1 MWAAALRVIS
11 DLFLTVRMCV
21 SGLLQ
26 YRGPHRML
34 AIAGGGAEEE
44 SDHEDDE
51 ESENRDDREAQDH
64 SSIEEHIFEHLPPR
78 VHQGTDREQ
87 DYGN

>member
-1 MWAAALRVIS
+1 
-11 DLFLTVRMCV
+11 MCV

-34 AIAGGGAEEE
+34 AVAGGE
-44 SDHEDDE
+44 SDSEDDE

-78 VHQGTDREQ
+78 VHKGTDR
-87 DYGN
+87 